1 MNQSIISLCE
11 ELIREIV
18 NKYASKESTKPFKES
33 VTKYLKFSNPKDWNS
48 LCSLLDLLD
57 DTELAKENFQKFGIS
72 GPTKYDDAGEKY
84 LRLYGILNTIYLQQS
99 AIVEFLILVNH
110 KEINIYK
117 KKLKELKLI
126 ELRNIAGSHTVNF
139 LEKGVKNPYHIQR
152 SSLDGN
158 SITTLDSNN
167 KFSDYN
173 LNNLIIEYNQI
184 ASEIIFIAT
193 EKFVRTVFKNGGKKK
208 DEYMEKVS
216 YIREVLNGE
225 FIIRIDFSPETLT
238 KRLKERVEL
247 KKVKISNNP

>member
-1 MNQSIISLCE
+1 MNQSIISQCE

-18 NKYASKESTKPFKES
+18 NKYASKESTKPFLES
-33 VTKYLKFSNPKDWNS
+33 ITKYLKFSNPKDWNS
-48 LCSLLDLLD
+48 LCSLLDLFE
-57 DTELAKENFQKFGIS
+57 DTELAKENFRKFGIS

-99 AIVEFLILVNH
+99 AIVEFLVLVKHN
-110 KEINIYK
+110 EINSYK

-139 LEKGVKNPYHIQR
+139 LEQGVKNSYHIQR

-158 SITTLDSNN
+158 SIRTLDSNN

-173 LNNLIIEYNQI
+173 LNNLIIEYNKI
-184 ASEIIFIAT
+184 ASEIILMAT

-216 YIREVLNGE
+216 YIRKVLNGE
-225 FIIRIDFSPETLT
+225 FIIRIEISPETLT
-238 KRLKERVEL
+238 TKIKRKSRAKKSKNLK
-247 KKVKISNNP
+247 